1 MKISPRFF
9 PWIILVAFVLFVLL
23 GLLLGFRPEHDG
35 GGRHQRSG
43 AWNYPQ
49 MVRLEATL

>member
-9 PWIILVAFVLFVLL
+9 PWIILAAFVLFVLL

-35 GGRHQRSG
+35 GGGRQRSG
-43 AWNYPQ
+43 AWNSPT
-49 MVRLEATL
+49 MVIMEAVL